1 MIRPPAI
8 QENRLLMHTTAWTKL
23 NCVMLSEIKQ
33 IQGKTG
39 YKTNQCLVKT
49 GVLRRTWLF
58 IGIKNILGDDDGTLL
73 NVDLLIVT
81 LLCDCINKELH
92 TEKNSFYFV

>member
-1 MIRPPAI
+1 
-8 QENRLLMHTTAWTKL
+8 
-23 NCVMLSEIKQ
+23 MLSGIKQ

-49 GVLRRTWLF
+49 RVIRRTRLF